1 MPHLYK
7 HKVGGWRIV
16 YSLHFPA
23 HESKQKTKYAKK
35 LQDAQRILGDVDH
48 IEMMS
53 RKRQLTKDELVKAL
67 NLGYITQEE
76 AAMLHGGEVYTYTSW
91 QKLRKE
97 YEDYSRKNSTGYTH
111 ECNINKLTVILG
123 FFEDYV
129 PSAITEATVTAY
141 IDKRFRDKVL
151 KGKPD
156 ENGKRREETVKSSTI
171 EKEINILR
179 ILLDPLGSGNPARK
193 VSPPK
198 RKDERIPRPLWR
210 EDIKAFY
217 KALRGHQRNLYG
229 YLRPLAMTYLYAGL
243 RPTELINLRPD
254 DINLKIGKI
263 FVQGKEDVRTKT
275 GGVRSIEI
283 HPKLIVYMEVCL
295 RKGGKYLFGGD
306 VRINPKSVS
315 RAVRKVMEDAGLTGV
330 TPYSLRHTFI
340 TGLLRSGAD
349 LREAMDRAGHRRL
362 STTTRYLHVS
372 PTKNPVKRI
381 KFKD

>member
-1 MPHLYK
+1 MPQLYK

-16 YSLHFPA
+16 YKLHFPA
-23 HESKQKTKYAKK
+23 HQPKQKTKYARK

-48 IEMMS
+48 LEMMS

-67 NLGYITQEE
+67 NFRYVTQEE
-76 AAMLHGGEVYTYTSW
+76 AAMLHGSDVGVHITW

-97 YEDYSRKNSTGYTH
+97 YEGYSRKNSTGYTH
-111 ECNINKLTVILG
+111 VCNMKKLTPILG
-123 FFEDYV
+123 FFEDYI
-129 PSAITEATVTAY
+129 PTAITKETVTAY

-156 ENGKRREETVKSSTI
+156 KNGQKREETVKSSTI

-179 ILLDPLGSGNPARK
+179 ILLDPLGPENPARK

-198 RKDERIPRPLWR
+198 RRDERIPRPLWR
-210 EDIKAFY
+210 EDIKTFY
-217 KALRGHQRNLYG
+217 NALRLHQRHLYG

-243 RPTELINLRPD
+243 RPTELINLRPA

-263 FVQGKEDVRTKT
+263 FVQGKDDVRTKT

-283 HPKLIVYMEVCL
+283 HPKLIVYIESCL
-295 RKGGKYLFGGD
+295 KKGGKYLFGGEA
-306 VRINPKSVS
+306 RIDPKSVS
-315 RAVRKVMEDAGLTGV
+315 RAIRRVMEGAGLVGV

-362 STTTRYLHVS
+362 ATTTRYLHVS

-381 KFKD
+381 RFKD